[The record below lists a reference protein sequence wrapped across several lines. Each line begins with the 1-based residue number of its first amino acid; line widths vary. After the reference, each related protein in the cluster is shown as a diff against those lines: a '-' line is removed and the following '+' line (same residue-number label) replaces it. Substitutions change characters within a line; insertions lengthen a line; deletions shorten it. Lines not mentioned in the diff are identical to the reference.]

1 MSFLLSYM
9 RWKLSRA
16 LMLHSW
22 YVTLNLKQMVG
33 CDPDL
38 EIIHLHLTGLSH

>member
-9 RWKLSRA
+9 RWELSRA
-16 LMLHSW
+16 LMLHCW

-33 CDPDL
+33 FDPDL
-38 EIIHLHLTGLSH
+38 EMIHLPLPGLSH